1 MPALFCLGATGAK
14 SLAFVKHTTIIF
26 LSAHL
31 ELGRHII
38 GAQGSRICTICSWEE
53 TSEVLFHGLQAAG
66 SEPTAAKVDEELL
79 LSRSASSARLLHC
92 SRGLMAS
99 SGGPEIWWWAP
110 WWAAAVG
117 AVAAL
122 SPRAV
127 AVGRGWVSN
136 SSPSAAVA

>member
-1 MPALFCLGATGAK
+1 M
-14 SLAFVKHTTIIF
+14 
-26 LSAHL
+26 
-31 ELGRHII
+31 
-38 GAQGSRICTICSWEE
+38 
-53 TSEVLFHGLQAAG
+53 LFHGLQAAG

-127 AVGRGWVSN
+127 AVGRGWVSKQL
-136 SSPSAAVA
+136 SIGGGGVKS